1 MSWWIRPLVRLVAA
15 ILLPLAV
22 PAVITAALWSL
33 PGDPAEIIC
42 PPGICDGTEAL
53 AARWGLDKGAFYFY
67 TNWLSSAF
75 TGDFGASWRVAQG
88 YPVSDLLMESLP
100 TTALLVLLSMLPLTL
115 GSVLAAAG
123 YLPRRLDAL
132 WQAMGLV
139 PAVILALGFAAVVSI
154 NYGAL
159 SFDGWPGMLR
169 LLFGALVLGIADGAL
184 AGAIVGTR
192 STFEE
197 EVKQRYVGIAVLRGE
212 STLSNTLPN
221 VLPALIGQFRARTL
235 HVLSGTV
242 IVEVILS
249 IPGLGELLWDG
260 TLQQDFGVVLAAAWA
275 FALLSGLLLLIQA
288 LSEVAITMYVQRS
301 PAGVVDGDVGAAA

>member
-1 MSWWIRPLVRLVAA
+1 MSWWIRPLVRLIAA
-15 ILLPLAV
+15 IVLPLAV
-22 PAVITAALWSL
+22 PAVITAAIWSL

-42 PPGICDGTEAL
+42 PPAICTGGEAL
-53 AARWGLDKGAFYFY
+53 AARWGLDQGPVHFY
-67 TNWLSSAF
+67 TSWLSKAI

-88 YPVSDLLMESLP
+88 FPVNELILESLP
-100 TTALLVLLSMLPLTL
+100 TTAILVLLAMLPLTV

-123 YLPRRLDAL
+123 YLPKRLDNV
-132 WQAMGLV
+132 WQAFGLI

-159 SFDGWPGMLR
+159 SFDGWPGTLR

-184 AGAIVGTR
+184 AGAVVGTR

-275 FALLSGLLLLIQA
+275 FALLSGCLLFVQA
-288 LSEVAITMYVQRS
+288 VSEVAIAMYVRRS
-301 PAGVVDGDVGAAA
+301 PTGVVEASAGAAA